1 MGTTDINSPL
11 QWALQ
16 ACNLSAQ
23 ERKSIPFVVLLT
35 DGCVEGENQMVH
47 QCTDPS
53 VLGHVRLLTFGIG
66 KYCNWYFL
74 KMLAMK
80 GKGWMSGTLYEEE
93 INQKAADLIMQA
105 STPVLTD
112 VSVNIDTSAMSNIS
126 FCPQVCPDL
135 FCGRPI
141 MMSGKYS
148 GQFPQTI
155 SIEGKQ
161 CTGES
166 YRQQIQVD
174 MSEVVPVG
182 RVFLAQHMDQLT
194 ANEWLSQGTADNAR
208 IKQELIET
216 STRNNMPSPYTQM
229 VAYEITDDQKR
240 QEEQQRGGSDGGDVG
255 KDGTVA
261 AGKPAG
267 MSSTKLAALGVGVV
281 AVGAAVYFAGDIGA
295 TLSNAGPL
303 SDIGGGLGDAFGG
316 LADSLG
322 GCCDGCDG
330 VAELLS
336 CGGCDG
342 CDSLVEGLSCGG
354 CGDCGDCADIFS
366 CFGDIGDCCGDI
378 ADGCGDMI
386 EGIGECIG
394 ECDLG
399 GCADGLG
406 DCAQGAGE
414 CIGEVLGALGNL

>member
-1 MGTTDINSPL
+1 
-11 QWALQ
+11 
-16 ACNLSAQ
+16 
-23 ERKSIPFVVLLT
+23 
-35 DGCVEGENQMVH
+35 
-47 QCTDPS
+47 
-53 VLGHVRLLTFGIG
+53 
-66 KYCNWYFL
+66 
-74 KMLAMK
+74 
-80 GKGWMSGTLYEEE
+80 
-93 INQKAADLIMQA
+93 
-105 STPVLTD
+105 
-112 VSVNIDTSAMSNIS
+112 
-126 FCPQVCPDL
+126 
-135 FCGRPI
+135 